1 MELIIIKIS
10 YLVQGGIVLLILMIA
25 YKAIKAL
32 MFSQRMVA
40 KRLLK
45 YGSKAQAKVLSIEK
59 VADERNGKAN
69 VKLLLQVEPELGR
82 SFVAEILTSIDASRF
97 NILQT
102 GGMVS
107 VMYNPVNREQVVLA
121 PTML

>member
-10 YLVQGGIVLLILMIA
+10 YLVQGGIILLIFIIA

-32 MFSQRMVA
+32 ASSRRLVA

-59 VADERNGKAN
+59 VADERNGKAR
-69 VKLLLQVEPELGR
+69 VKLLLQVEPEMGR
-82 SFVAEILTSIDASRF
+82 SFVAEIYTSMDDTRF
-97 NILQT
+97 NILQA
-102 GGMVS
+102 GGTVS
-107 VMYNPVNREQVVLA
+107 VMYNPDNREQVILA
-121 PTML
+121 PYTI